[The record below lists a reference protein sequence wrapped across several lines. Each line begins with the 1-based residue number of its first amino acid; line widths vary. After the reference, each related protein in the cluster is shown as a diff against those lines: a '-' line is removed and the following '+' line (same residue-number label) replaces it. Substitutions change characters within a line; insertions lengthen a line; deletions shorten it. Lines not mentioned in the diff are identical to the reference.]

1 MARSAPTAA
10 AVVVAA
16 VIGGA
21 AGPARAQA
29 AGSVRGAVVDEQG
42 QPAPGALIILLP
54 LQGGAPAAS
63 GGAAVEID
71 SGADGRF
78 AQPDVPAGLYAA
90 TATRGD
96 RRSDVYR
103 VRVRDRRTVDIRF
116 ALESGR
122 RAAPWVVAASDGGD
136 LDELFQAGVAASR
149 NGAHAEAVAY
159 FSLAADLYPSC
170 LACPYNTAV
179 AYRALGQWV
188 EAERAFRSTLAVR
201 ADYAAAYYGLT
212 DIYAR
217 LGRPEDAAAARA
229 EATRLT
235 LAAAAAGRR
244 DAGAAVARGV
254 PHFHGGRLEEAR
266 KHFEEAVG
274 HSASHAPG
282 YYWLGLTLAELGQPE
297 PAAEALRRA
306 VSLDAT
312 GEHAAYARSRLVAL
326 EHER

>member
-21 AGPARAQA
+21 AGPAHAQA
-29 AGSVRGAVVDEQG
+29 AGTVRGAVVDEQG

-54 LQGGAPAAS
+54 LQGGAPAAG

-149 NGAHAEAVAY
+149 NGAHAEAIAY

-217 LGRPEDAAAARA
+217 LGRPE
-229 EATRLT
+229 
-235 LAAAAAGRR
+235 AAAAAGRR

-254 PHFHGGRLEEAR
+254 PHFHAGRLEEAR
-266 KHFEEAVG
+266 KHFEDAVG
-274 HSASHAPG
+274 HITSHAPG